1 MHRINHR
8 MSLDIQDTAAPYSM
22 SIKRGDSLRRLVIT
36 LMENGQPYQIT
47 EDCTAQ
53 FVLTNHDGTTTYGN
67 CEIQDNTIIYNITA
81 QDTSTTGTFNCEII
95 LRGEDDAVLTSPHF
109 KLVVY

>member
-1 MHRINHR
+1 MRRINHR

-22 SIKRGDSLRRLVIT
+22 SIKKGDSLRRLVIT
-36 LMENGQPYQIT
+36 LMENGQPYQI

-53 FVLTNHDGTTTYGN
+53 FALTNHAGETTYN
-67 CEIQDNTIIYNITA
+67 SCAIQDNTIIYDVTA
-81 QDTSTTGTFNCEII
+81 QDTSITGTFNCEII
-95 LRGEDDAVLTSPHF
+95 LRGTGGAVLTSPHF